1 MYIEC
6 TMYGDGNGGDLEVG
20 GEGKAFSTADRA
32 VLQMVVITELT
43 NFSYS
48 QSGYP
53 QFCTT
58 VFSGTLRNIH
68 RLKIDKPMTRGVL
81 GGRRVGAIFYIM

>member
-48 QSGYP
+48 VWVSSISFNCLFRDVEEY
-53 QFCTT
+53 
-58 VFSGTLRNIH
+58 S
-68 RLKIDKPMTRGVL
+68 
-81 GGRRVGAIFYIM
+81 

>member
-1 MYIEC
+1 MYNVWGWKR
-6 TMYGDGNGGDLEVG
+6 GDDLELG

-48 QSGYP
+48 VWVSSISFNCLFRDFEEY
-53 QFCTT
+53 
-58 VFSGTLRNIH
+58 S
-68 RLKIDKPMTRGVL
+68 
-81 GGRRVGAIFYIM
+81 